1 MALPAPIRRAWSTEE
16 SGYVLATTALL
27 LIPLMIFAAFAVDVG
42 GWYAEA
48 DQAQRAADA
57 AALAA
62 GVEVPDPALAS
73 AAAKSVAAANG
84 YVDQPGCDDPSLPCT
99 PGPGGYPQ
107 VLTEILSQS
116 TAKVTIL
123 TEGESYFGKVVLD
136 GIEIARNAT
145 VELTR
150 PLPMGT
156 PSNALGT
163 GRDNVYRPGDPDNF
177 WLNIHEVSTLR
188 QYGDPLSIPTADNG
202 NTNEQRDTRGFLY
215 LMNIPAGSAGMRLQA
230 RVSCFA
236 DSSSNLILNLYQP
249 DANTPN
255 NYYDNIVPGN
265 LVTQAGGGNSNVV
278 YPLNRSS
285 NCPNAYDPE
294 AAEEEGPWRDVKTNL
309 TPGVWVIQAKS
320 SNNGRLLYS
329 LRVTGTFGNSCSTI
343 TNPACPT
350 LSPLNY
356 LGVYTDQ
363 DMFPNSLRNNNG
375 ASPGV
380 NVPVELY
387 LAEVGPENY
396 RSTLEVTMFDTADGI
411 DQVEVLMPP
420 NAAGQRLPAPLTWAA
435 VAESGYTEYVGTAQD
450 GSNCINGAGTCVRRE
465 PLNGGQFFQDRLI
478 KINIDLNNVPGGYSC
493 TTDCWVKIRYT
504 TATSGVNLGETTAW
518 RARIIGDPL
527 RLIE

>member
-1 MALPAPIRRAWSTEE
+1 MALLATNRHTDRKDE

-42 GWYAEA
+42 AWYAEA

-62 GVEVPDPALAS
+62 GVEVPSAALAT
-73 AAAKSVAAANG
+73 AAAKSVAASNG
-84 YVDQPGCDDPSLPCT
+84 YVDQPGCDDPTQPCT
-99 PGPGGYPQ
+99 PAPGAYPQ
-107 VLTEILSQS
+107 VITQILGPS
-116 TAKVTIL
+116 TVRVTIL
-123 TEGESYFGKVVLD
+123 TEGEAYFGQVVLN
-136 GIEIARNAT
+136 GIEIERYAT

-177 WLNIHEVSTLR
+177 WLNIHEQGTLR
-188 QYGDPLSIPTADNG
+188 QYGDPLSIPLADNG
-202 NTNEQRDTRGFLY
+202 NVNDQRDTRGFLY
-215 LMNIPAGSAGMRLQA
+215 LMNIPAGSVGMRLQA

-236 DSSSNLILNLYQP
+236 DSSSDLILNLYQP
-249 DANTPN
+249 DPTTPN
-255 NYYDNIVPGN
+255 YYDDNIVPAN
-265 LVTQAGGGNSNVV
+265 LAVQAGGSSSDVV
-278 YPLNRSS
+278 YPLDRST
-285 NCPNAYDPE
+285 NCPNAYDPN
-294 AAEEEGPWRDVKTNL
+294 AAEEEGPWQNVATNL
-309 TPGVWVIQAKS
+309 TPGVWVVQAKS
-320 SNNGRLLYS
+320 SNTGRLLYS
-329 LRVTGTFGNSCSTI
+329 LRVSGAFGNSCSTI
-343 TNPACPT
+343 TDPDCPT

-363 DMFPNSLRNNNG
+363 DMFPNSLRNGNG
-375 ASPGV
+375 TLPGV
-380 NVPVELY
+380 SVPIELY

-420 NAAGQRLPAPLTWAA
+420 NAAGVRLPAPLSWVAI
-435 VAESGYTEYVGTAQD
+435 AESGYSEYVGTALD

-465 PLNGGQFFQDRLI
+465 PLGGGQFFQDRLI
-478 KINIDLNNVPGGYSC
+478 RITIDLNNVPGGYTC

>member
-1 MALPAPIRRAWSTEE
+1 
-16 SGYVLATTALL
+16 
-27 LIPLMIFAAFAVDVG
+27 MIFAAFAVDVG

-62 GVEVPDPALAS
+62 GVEVPDPVLAS
-73 AAAKSVAAANG
+73 AAAKAVAAANG
-84 YVDQPGCDDPSLPCT
+84 YVDQPGCDDPSVACNPSA
-99 PGPGGYPQ
+99 GAYPQ
-107 VLTEILSQS
+107 VITEIVSQS
-116 TAKVTIL
+116 KVKVTVL
-123 TEGESYFGKVVLD
+123 TEGESYFGRVVLD
-136 GIEIARNAT
+136 SIDIARNAT

-188 QYGDPLSIPTADNG
+188 QYGDPLSIPRADNG
-202 NTNEQRDTRGFLY
+202 NVNEQRDTRGFLY
-215 LMNIPAGSAGMRLQA
+215 LMNIPDGSAGMRLQA
-230 RVSCFA
+230 RVSCFN
-236 DSSSNLILNLYQP
+236 DSRSNLVLNLYQP

-255 NYYDNIVPGN
+255 NYYDNIVAANRVVQVSGN
-265 LVTQAGGGNSNVV
+265 TNDVV
-278 YPLNRSS
+278 YRLNRGT

-294 AAEEEGPWRDVKTNL
+294 AAEEEGPWQNVRTNL
-309 TPGVWVIQAKS
+309 TPGVWVVQAKS

-343 TNPACPT
+343 TNPDCPT

-420 NAAGQRLPAPLTWAA
+420 NAAGVRLPAPLTWTAI
-435 VAESGYTEYVGTAQD
+435 AESGYAEYVGTALD

-465 PLNGGQFFQDRLI
+465 PLNGGRFFQDRLI
-478 KINIDLNNVPGGYSC
+478 RILVDLNDIPGGYTC

-518 RARIIGDPL
+518 RARIIGDPI
-527 RLIE
+527 RLVE